1 MFKFFAYVGK
11 KGIRILKVL
20 AAASSLLIMVI
31 CLFGMILYLT
41 SPDVTSLATSNPT
54 TTAFIELRRHQ
65 VKQEGSDF
73 TLQWTWVPLSKIS
86 PFLIYSVIQSEDA
99 TFWEHK
105 GIEWSQI
112 KHSLNIILSTHHIVT
127 GGSTITQQVAKNLYL
142 YPNQTILRKCRELF
156 IARELEKHLSK
167 ERILEIYL
175 NIAEWGDGVF
185 GAEAASQHWYQ
196 RSVSELTPRQ
206 AANLAL
212 IIPAPKHRNP
222 TNLPPKLRMYAN
234 RLLFL
239 MVRDQL
245 IQYET
250 ALQFLNIPQG
260 PLDENTVYILS
271 D

>member
-1 MFKFFAYVGK
+1 L
-11 KGIRILKVL
+11 KGL
-20 AAASSLLIMVI
+20 AAAAGLLILV
-31 CLFGMILYLT
+31 LGFFGLILYLT
-41 SPDVTSLATSNPT
+41 SPDVTFLATSNPT
-54 TTAFIELRRHQ
+54 TTAFIELRRLQ
-65 VKQEGSDF
+65 AKQEGSDF
-73 TLQWTWVPLSKIS
+73 HLQWTWIPLSKIS

-99 TFWEHK
+99 TFWQHK

-112 KHSLNIILSTHHIVT
+112 KHSLNIIWHTHRIVT

-142 YPNQTILRKCRELF
+142 YPDQTLLRKCRELF

-175 NIAEWGDGVF
+175 NIAEWGNGVF

-196 RSVSELTPRQ
+196 RSASELTPQQ

-212 IIPAPKHRNP
+212 IIPAPKHRDP
-222 TNLPPKLRMYAN
+222 TNLSPKLRKYAN

-239 MVRDQL
+239 MVRDRL

-250 ALQFLNIPQG
+250 AMQFLNIPQG